1 MVIGAFLL
9 PKVFT
14 GVADAALSAAGVR
27 GFVVLGF
34 ALVDATGVVC
44 ANALEPLKATTPRI
58 TSSEPILQHFAL
70 TPPKGFEEINSAS
83 SVILKASTLYLE
95 FIVR

>member
-14 GVADAALSAAGVR
+14 GVADAALSEAGVR

-34 ALVDATGVVC
+34 AAVDATGVVC
-44 ANALEPLKATTPRI
+44 ANALEPVNATAPRI
-58 TSSEPILQHFAL
+58 TSSEPILQPLAL
-70 TPPKGFEEINSAS
+70 TPPKVFEELNSAS
-83 SVILKASTLYLE
+83 SDVFKASILYL
-95 FIVR
+95 